1 MRVLARL
8 REKEI
13 TGTACESPHFLYSF
27 LFFYVIIFVI
37 PIKKWY
43 INSGARVNPFLF
55 HVPFVFFPFN

>member
-43 INSGARVNPFLF
+43 INSGSDMY
-55 HVPFVFFPFN
+55 